1 MRSAVRE
8 TIMTPDI
15 QQGRDGYPRSHFPRR
30 DADAAIHPAARA
42 ADAPRAG
49 HWDAAEPPAHV
60 FQQAQA
66 PADVSEQA
74 ALPSSVP
81 SSGPSFGPSS
91 GTEAGHAREDRSIV
105 GVVPYLAVLV
115 CAVVGVYI
123 AWREGSAG
131 GGDGAA
137 VLGAALLA
145 AAVARLLLPARLAGL
160 LATRKRATDVLTLTV
175 FGVGLLVAGL
185 VLPR

>member
-1 MRSAVRE
+1 
-8 TIMTPDI
+8 MTPDI
-15 QQGRDGYPRSHFPRR
+15 QQGRDGYPRPQLPRR
-30 DADAAIHPAARA
+30 DADAAVHPAARA
-42 ADAPRAG
+42 AEAPRAG
-49 HWDAAEPPAHV
+49 RWDAAAAPARV
-60 FQQAQA
+60 FQPVQA
-66 PADVSEQA
+66 PAEAPRQA
-74 ALPSSVP
+74 APAA
-81 SSGPSFGPSS
+81 S
-91 GTEAGHAREDRSIV
+91 GTEAERAREDRSIV

-131 GGDGAA
+131 GGNGAA

-145 AAVARLLLPARLAGL
+145 AAVARLLLPARLVGL
-160 LATRKRATDVLTLTV
+160 LAARKRATDVLTLTV

>member
-1 MRSAVRE
+1 MRRAMRE

-15 QQGRDGYPRSHFPRR
+15 QHGREGYPRSRFPRR
-30 DADAAIHPAARA
+30 DTGAAVHPAARA
-42 ADAPRAG
+42 ADAPQAG
-49 HWDAAEPPAHV
+49 HWDAAPRPGHPFQPAK
-60 FQQAQA
+60 A
-66 PADVSEQA
+66 PADPPVQA
-74 ALPSSVP
+74 
-81 SSGPSFGPSS
+81 SS
-91 GTEAGHAREDRSIV
+91 GTEAGRTREDRSIV
-105 GVVPYLAVLV
+105 GVVPYLTVLV

-145 AAVARLLLPARLAGL
+145 AAVVRLLLPARLAGL

-175 FGVGLLVAGL
+175 FGAGLLVAGL
-185 VLPR
+185 VLPG

>member
-1 MRSAVRE
+1 MRQAVRE

-15 QQGRDGYPRSHFPRR
+15 QQGRDGYPRSQFPRR
-30 DADAAIHPAARA
+30 DSGGASSPAVRA
-42 ADAPRAG
+42 GDAPRAG
-49 HWDAAEPPAHV
+49 HWDAAARPAHS
-60 FQQAQA
+60 FQPAQA
-66 PADVSEQA
+66 PAEMPGQA
-74 ALPSSVP
+74 PVP
-81 SSGPSFGPSS
+81 ASPAPASPVPASGAEP
-91 GTEAGHAREDRSIV
+91 EHAREERSIV
-105 GVVPYLAVLV
+105 RVVPYLAVLV
-115 CAVVGVYI
+115 CAVVGVCI

-137 VLGAALLA
+137 ILGAALLA

-175 FGVGLLVAGL
+175 LGVGLLVAGL

>member
-1 MRSAVRE
+1 MRQAVRE

-15 QQGRDGYPRSHFPRR
+15 QQGRDGYPRSQLPQQ
-30 DADAAIHPAARA
+30 DSGGAVQRA

-49 HWDAAEPPAHV
+49 QWDAAARPARFFHPA
-60 FQQAQA
+60 QARAEMPGQAQA
-66 PADVSEQA
+66 PASTA
-74 ALPSSVP
+74 PA
-81 SSGPSFGPSS
+81 SGA
-91 GTEAGHAREDRSIV
+91 EAEHAREDRSIV
-105 GVVPYLAVLV
+105 RVVPYLAVLI
-115 CAVVGVYI
+115 CAVAGVCI

-175 FGVGLLVAGL
+175 LGLGLLVAGL

>member
-1 MRSAVRE
+1 MRPATRE

-15 QQGRDGYPRSHFPRR
+15 QQGRDGYPPSRLPRR
-30 DADAAIHPAARA
+30 EADAAVHPAPRA
-42 ADAPRAG
+42 ANAPRAG
-49 HWDAAEPPAHV
+49 HWDAAAPPAHV
-60 FQQAQA
+60 FHPAQPPAEA
-66 PADVSEQA
+66 PAAVPRPA
-74 ALPSSVP
+74 APSP
-81 SSGPSFGPSS
+81 S

-115 CAVVGVYI
+115 CAAVAVYI

-131 GGDGAA
+131 GGDGA
-137 VLGAALLA
+137 VILGAALLA

-175 FGVGLLVAGL
+175 FGVGLLISGL

>member
-1 MRSAVRE
+1 
-8 TIMTPDI
+8 MTPDI
-15 QQGRDGYPRSHFPRR
+15 EQGRDSYPRPQLPRR
-30 DADAAIHPAARA
+30 DADAAVHPAARA
-42 ADAPRAG
+42 ADATRAVR
-49 HWDAAEPPAHV
+49 WDTTAPQAHV
-60 FQQAQA
+60 FQPAQA
-66 PADVSEQA
+66 PVEAPRQA
-74 ALPSSVP
+74 APP
-81 SSGPSFGPSS
+81 SSG
-91 GTEAGHAREDRSIV
+91 ADAARAREDRSIV

-131 GGDGAA
+131 GGKGAA

-145 AAVARLLLPARLAGL
+145 AAVARLLLPARLVGL
-160 LATRKRATDVLTLTV
+160 LASRKRATDVITLTV

>member
-1 MRSAVRE
+1 M
-8 TIMTPDI
+8 
-15 QQGRDGYPRSHFPRR
+15 
-30 DADAAIHPAARA
+30 
-42 ADAPRAG
+42 ADAPGMA
-49 HWDAAEPPAHV
+49 DARPRLGGWGVGGPPAHV
-60 FQQAQA
+60 FQPAQPPAEAARRA
-66 PADVSEQA
+66 PGTA
-74 ALPSSVP
+74 
-81 SSGPSFGPSS
+81 S
-91 GTEAGHAREDRSIV
+91 GTETERAREDRSIV

-175 FGVGLLVAGL
+175 FGVGRWSRSWFRSRVRGKSG
-185 VLPR
+185 

>member
-1 MRSAVRE
+1 MRLAVRE

-15 QQGRDGYPRSHFPRR
+15 QQGRDGYPRSQLPRQ
-30 DADAAIHPAARA
+30 DANGAVHPAARA

-49 HWDAAEPPAHV
+49 HWDAAARPPHVYHPAQPPAE
-60 FQQAQA
+60 A
-66 PADVSEQA
+66 PKQTDLPTSGSEDGR
-74 ALPSSVP
+74 L
-81 SSGPSFGPSS
+81 
-91 GTEAGHAREDRSIV
+91 REDRSIV

>member
-1 MRSAVRE
+1 MRPAVRE

-15 QQGRDGYPRSHFPRR
+15 QQGRDGYPRSRPPRR
-30 DADAAIHPAARA
+30 DADAVAHQAARA
-42 ADAPRAG
+42 ADAPLAG
-49 HWDAAEPPAHV
+49 HWGTAARPVHAFH
-60 FQQAQA
+60 QAQA
-66 PADVSEQA
+66 TSAVPEQA
-74 ALPSSVP
+74 AAS
-81 SSGPSFGPSS
+81 SS
-91 GTEAGHAREDRSIV
+91 GTEAGHMRQDRSIV
-105 GVVPYLAVLV
+105 GFVPYLAVLV

-123 AWREGSAG
+123 AWRDGSAG

-145 AAVARLLLPARLAGL
+145 AAVARLLLPARLARL

-175 FGVGLLVAGL
+175 FGLGLLVLGL